1 MDKYASATSIIMMV
15 FGIIFLIFSADLA
28 FSIAQVY
35 AIASTLLLIGGGLVL
50 VNSLKSRK
58 SLFVCGE
65 CHLTFLEESDLRKH
79 YAIEH
84 IKKDSEEK
92 KG

>member
-1 MDKYASATSIIMMV
+1 MNKFLIAFSLVMIL
-15 FGIIFLIFSADLA
+15 FGITFLIFS
-28 FSIAQVY
+28 FSGGLSVGSVFAVT
-35 AIASTLLLIGGGLVL
+35 SLLILLGGGIVL
-50 VNSLKSRK
+50 VNGLRSRA

-84 IKKDSEEK
+84 IKKD
-92 KG
+92 